1 MSHARSARPPLVS
14 VVLPCHVSSATQ
26 LARLDEALRSVTGQS
41 CTDHEVIVV
50 DDGSAVDVGPV
61 VANHRRAFLVR
72 QPHTGSALAR
82 NAGIDVA
89 RGGAFVFLEAG
100 DHLLPGAL
108 DAGLSALDARPACGF
123 AIGPRLEMHDDG
135 TPTDDVQLPVPPDT
149 PRLYVPLLRG
159 DWRIVPPSSAIFKRE
174 AVERLGGFRDPWGA
188 DDLDFYL
195 RAAWLFE
202 AHCLA
207 APPLTRYRRDGGSTP
222 RDGERMLES
231 VRAVY
236 ERQWPLVQGHP
247 EGEAAWHAGLR
258 ALTEELAECLVQD
271 VKDRWQARSGDAAL
285 RATAVVGV
293 ETSILTPRTSVDLT
307 IGR

>member
-1 MSHARSARPPLVS
+1 MPHTLGARPPLVS

-26 LARLDEALRSVTGQS
+26 LARLDEALSSVTGQS

-61 VANHRRAFLVR
+61 VASHRRAFLVR
-72 QPHTGSALAR
+72 QPQTGSALAR

-89 RGGAFVFLEAG
+89 RGGAFVFLDAD

-108 DAGLSALDARPACGF
+108 EAGLAALDARPACGF
-123 AIGPRLEMHDDG
+123 AIGPRLEMHDDAMPG
-135 TPTDDVQLPVPPDT
+135 DVRLAVPPDT

-159 DWRIVPPSSAIFKRE
+159 DWRIVPPSSAIFRRE

-202 AHCLA
+202 AHCLP
-207 APPLTRYRRDGGSTP
+207 APPLTRYRRDRDSTR
-222 RDGERMLES
+222 RDGEQMLES

-258 ALTEELAECLVQD
+258 ALTEELLACLVQD
-271 VKDRWQARSGDAAL
+271 VRDRWQARNGHDGWPPAL
-285 RATAVVGV
+285 HAIEGPARLTGGSPALTA
-293 ETSILTPRTSVDLT
+293 
-307 IGR
+307 